1 MTKATRSMRS
11 MMSARLGAL
20 FMAVSQAEAPAP
32 VSNMIDLSDQGRL
45 QVTFTLTERSALMA
59 IRDTAVVSFSGRVV
73 QGAMLH
79 AFRVEVVDAA
89 GQPVQDRT
97 SWGIT
102 VFGARQGVGNS
113 RVRALVRLTGYCREI
128 TLPKP
133 LGFRLVANDSLLI
146 VATFHET
153 DSQAQLFIRLTIE
166 YDLVT
171 GPLSRLAVFPLDVT
185 TPSSVK
191 IVGAS
196 NTPTQSW
203 EWKADMSGR
212 LLAIAG
218 LPLHGVAQLVL
229 QDVETGAVLWN
240 AAVAGQQPVL
250 VHGGQVVRL
259 GVPVQEGRGYRL
271 TATYRATHVRVAADG
286 ALAVAMVLPS
296 RS

>member
-11 MMSARLGAL
+11 MVSARLGAL
-20 FMAVSQAEAPAP
+20 VMAISQDSPEP
-32 VSNMIDLSDQGRL
+32 VSRMIDLSGQGRL
-45 QVTFTLTERSALMA
+45 QITFRQAETAARMA
-59 IRDTAVVSFSGRVV
+59 IGDTAVVSFSGRVV

-79 AFRVEVVDAA
+79 AFRVEVVDA
-89 GQPVQDRT
+89 GGRPVQDRT

-102 VFGARQGVGNS
+102 VFGAACGVGNI
-113 RVRALVRLTGYCREI
+113 RVRALVRLTGYSREI

-133 LGFRLVANDSLLI
+133 LGFRLGANDSLLI

-153 DSQAQLFIRLTIE
+153 DAQSQLFLRLSVE

-185 TPSSVK
+185 PPDSARTIS
-191 IVGAS
+191 AA
-196 NTPTQSW
+196 NTAIQSW

-218 LPLHGVAQLVL
+218 LPLHGVAELVL

-240 AAVAGQQPVL
+240 AAVAGQQSVL
-250 VHGGQVVRL
+250 AHQGQVVRL
-259 GVPVQEGRGYRL
+259 GVPVQQGRGYRL
-271 TATYRATHVRVAADG
+271 TATYRAAHLRVAADG
-286 ALAVAMVLPS
+286 AMAVAMVLPS